1 MTIKAYAAQEAG
13 GILEPFEYDPGEL
26 EAEQVELDI
35 SSCGI
40 CHSDLSMLN
49 NDWQM
54 TEYPLVPGHEIVGKI
69 GAVGERV
76 THLEPGQTVGLGWF
90 SQSCM
95 TCSACMSGNHN
106 LCPRAEGVIVGRH
119 GGFANKVRAHQGW
132 ITPLPE
138 GINVKTAGPLF

>member
-69 GAVGERV
+69 GAVGERYSSRAWSNSWPRMV
-76 THLEPGQTVGLGWF
+76 FPIMYDLQCVYVRQ
-90 SQSCM
+90 SQSLSPC
-95 TCSACMSGNHN
+95 
-106 LCPRAEGVIVGRH
+106 
-119 GGFANKVRAHQGW
+119 
-132 ITPLPE
+132 
-138 GINVKTAGPLF
+138 